1 MIKVSI
7 QEEDITIINIYM
19 HPKIGAPQH
28 IRQIL
33 TNIKGEID
41 SNTVIEVDFNTSLSS
56 IQRSS
61 RQKINKETQVLNDTL
76 EKMDLTDICRAF
88 HPTAEYTF
96 ISSAQGTFPRIDH
109 ILGNKVSLGKFKKI
123 EIISSVFSGH
133 NTIRLE
139 IKH

>member
-1 MIKVSI
+1 MIKGSI

-19 HPKIGAPQH
+19 YPKIGAPQH

-96 ISSAQGTFPRIDH
+96 ISRALETFSRMDH
-109 ILGNKVSLGKFKKI
+109 TLGHKVSLNKINKI
-123 EIISSVFSGH
+123 EMIP
-133 NTIRLE
+133 NTFPITVVWN
-139 IKH
+139 

>member
-96 ISSAQGTFPRIDH
+96 ISSTQGTFPRIDH